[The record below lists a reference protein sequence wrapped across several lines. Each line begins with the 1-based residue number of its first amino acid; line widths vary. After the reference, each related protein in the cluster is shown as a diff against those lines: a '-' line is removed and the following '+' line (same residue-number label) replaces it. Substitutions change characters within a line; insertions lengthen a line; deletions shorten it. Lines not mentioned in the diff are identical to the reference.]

1 MPLPLTIPNSNQP
14 LVESDGTAT
23 RPMQL
28 FMAGV
33 APAINNFKVAGL
45 PNGVRGLQATVT
57 DGDAALAW
65 GAAITNTGAGAT
77 SYLVW
82 YNGSGWKVLGK

>member
-1 MPLPLTIPNSNQP
+1 MALTVPNNNTAIVCP
-14 LVESDGTAT
+14 DGTAT

-33 APAINNFKVAGL
+33 APAIVNFKVTNL
-45 PNGVRGLQATVT
+45 PPGVRGYQATVT
-57 DGDAALAW
+57 DADAALTW
-65 GAAITNTGAGAT
+65 GQSVTNTGAGAT